1 MHSSK
6 SHNLRGKIKFVNKKL
21 TWAWF
26 YIYIIVQKG
35 LYNLPERRVVY
46 KWVLVFF
53 IVFSMQLNINAR
65 KERISILK
73 KKNNYRTSKIC
84 FELYIFTT
92 SSRTKT
98 MKYIYMAYITLF
110 IRIPFLG
117 QMSHSNDPL
126 RLVVV
131 RRCPSCVNISAFE
144 SVWPF
149 FIQFGMEYILGKG
162 TCGFHES
169 YTIGT

>member
-35 LYNLPERRVVY
+35 LYNLPERQVVY
-46 KWVLVFF
+46 KRVLVFF

-98 MKYIYMAYITLF
+98 MKYIYGVHNPIHQDSIF
-110 IRIPFLG
+110 R
-117 QMSHSNDPL
+117 SNESLKWPIAIG
-126 RLVVV
+126 
-131 RRCPSCVNISAFE
+131 SCSSL
-144 SVWPF
+144 SV
-149 FIQFGMEYILGKG
+149 MR
-162 TCGFHES
+162 
-169 YTIGT
+169 

>member
-35 LYNLPERRVVY
+35 LYNLPERQVVY
-46 KWVLVFF
+46 KRVLVFF

-73 KKNNYRTSKIC
+73 KFFIEPLKSALNFIYSQLPVEQRQWN
-84 FELYIFTT
+84 
-92 SSRTKT
+92 
-98 MKYIYMAYITLF
+98 IYMAYIILF

-117 QMSHSNDPL
+117 QMSHSSDPL

-169 YTIGT
+169 YTTGT